1 MPVST
6 ARSNRSGSAA
16 LGLHDGRLDKNG
28 AALAKVAGVLA
39 PPRCPRAKRRRP
51 PGRPR
56 CAGTKSPRACRPR
69 RSGRAD
75 GRRLAHRL
83 RDDQLVRFEVEHV
96 ADGADD
102 ARVAGNAAGEDN
114 GLMDGETAHD
124 RRLIVAD
131 HRVAQAEQNVLLGD
145 ALLLA
150 VDDVGLGE
158 HGAASVSA
166 RPDARRASC
175 SAARRSR
182 RPACRPEREVKKPW
196 FLAHLW

>member
-1 MPVST
+1 MLAPQRQRAEVPDGDAH
-6 ARSNRSGSAA
+6 ARGLLLDEGARAGGADLVHLEVGDLAA
-16 LGLHDGRLDKNG
+16 LRGDILRVLPADFKDGVGLGHPDACG
-28 AALAKVAGVLA
+28 
-39 PPRCPRAKRRRP
+39 
-51 PGRPR
+51 PG
-56 CAGTKSPRACRPR
+56 
-69 RSGRAD
+69 
-75 GRRLAHRL
+75 L
-83 RDDQLVRFEVEHV
+83 RGDLV
-96 ADGADD
+96 ADD
-102 ARVAGNAAGEDN
+102 ARVAGDAAGEDN

-131 HRVAQAEQNVLLGD
+131 HRVAQAEQDVLLGD

-175 SAARRSR
+175 GAARRPR
-182 RPACRPEREVKKPW
+182 AAPACRPEKEVKKPW

>member
-1 MPVST
+1 MAVSIKTVQRSPRSQGCSPRSASGPKSPMGMPMCAACSSTKEPVPAAQILFIWKSATSPPCGEIYVESCPPISKTVS
-6 ARSNRSGSAA
+6 ASGTQT
-16 LGLHDGRLDKNG
+16 L
-28 AALAKVAGVLA
+28 AALA
-39 PPRCPRAKRRRP
+39 
-51 PGRPR
+51 
-56 CAGTKSPRACRPR
+56 CAVISSP
-69 RSGRAD
+69 
-75 GRRLAHRL
+75 
-83 RDDQLVRFEVEHV
+83 
-96 ADGADD
+96 DD

-131 HRVAQAEQNVLLGD
+131 HRVAQAEQDVLLGD

-150 VDDVGLGE
+150 VDGVGLGE

-175 SAARRSR
+175 GAARRPR
-182 RPACRPEREVKKPW
+182 RPACRPEKEVKKPW